1 MGVSCLLLYE
11 IRNTYCWAMKGDLI
25 QMAIRK
31 VTKHCTE
38 CGTDTLHIKH
48 VLVKHPLGAVIL
60 CIMTFGFFAV
70 IWGWN
75 ELWGR
80 YICTQCDHT

>member
-1 MGVSCLLLYE
+1 MCDPSRWPIFKRLQVAYFERPL
-11 IRNTYCWAMKGDLI
+11 T
-25 QMAIRK
+25 
-31 VTKHCTE
+31 